1 MVYIIWDCPRNGA
14 TQNPPVKDGQTKLVP
29 SPMPRYAYRALV
41 VLRNGKQVGLTGICA
56 PYQKKCFRHCTG
68 IMMAK
73 LESIGSPIPKHMVQV
88 GKGTDL

>member
-1 MVYIIWDCPRNGA
+1 MV
-14 TQNPPVKDGQTKLVP
+14 KLNWMP
-29 SPMPRYAYRALV
+29 STMPRYAYRALV

-73 LESIGSPIPKHMVQV
+73 LESIGSPIPKHIWYKWGSAQIFD
-88 GKGTDL
+88 GSKHN